1 MTVEAE
7 VSPRS
12 VRASAAGVVA
22 EAQRG
27 AETNEPTVY
36 VGLVTRL
43 IAITVD
49 ALVID
54 VAALAVS
61 GAVLLVLSV
70 FSITGH
76 NHPVAV
82 AVGGA
87 LYVVWV
93 VSYFAVFWTTTGQTL
108 GSRVMQIRVTRPD
121 GGRLRPRHA
130 LLRLAGVVISLPLCW
145 GYLPVLTN
153 ARRRGIPDMLGGTVV
168 TQART
173 SPDSGAGR
181 VASDLVLQR
190 RVVAVLAARD
200 LDPRREH

>member
-1 MTVEAE
+1 MVAAE
-7 VSPRS
+7 VYPPA
-12 VRASAAGVVA
+12 VRASAASVVVEA
-22 EAQRG
+22 ERG
-27 AETNEPTVY
+27 AETNERMVY

-54 VAALAVS
+54 VVGLVVS

-76 NHPVAV
+76 NHPVAI
-82 AVGGA
+82 ALGGV
-87 LYVVWV
+87 LYVVWM
-93 VSYFAVFWTTTGQTL
+93 VSYFVVFWTTTGQTL

-121 GGRLRPRHA
+121 GSRLRPRHA
-130 LLRLAGVVISLPLCW
+130 LLRLAGVVISLPLFW

-153 ARRRGIPDMLGGTVV
+153 ARRRGIPDMIGGTVV

-173 SPDSGAGR
+173 SPDPGADR

-200 LDPRREH
+200 LDLPGDH

>member
-1 MTVEAE
+1 MVEAE
-7 VSPRS
+7 VSPRA
-12 VRASAAGVVA
+12 VRASAAGVVL
-22 EAQRG
+22 EAGRG
-27 AETNEPTVY
+27 AETDKPVVY

-43 IAITVD
+43 IAITFD

-54 VAALAVS
+54 VAALVVS

-70 FSITGH
+70 FSVTGH
-76 NHPVAV
+76 NHPVAI
-82 AVGGA
+82 AVGGV

-93 VSYFAVFWTTTGQTL
+93 VSYFAVCWTTTGQTL

-121 GGRLRPRHA
+121 GSRLRPHHA
-130 LLRLAGVVISLPLCW
+130 LLRLGGVVISLPLFW

-153 ARRRGIPDMLGGTVV
+153 SRRRGIPDMIGGTVV

-173 SPDSGAGR
+173 SPDPGAER

-200 LDPRREH
+200 LDPRGDH